1 MLLQLSVCLLEKVKF
16 FYKDVLSDCGRSTN
30 FGRGKPT
37 YKFNMDIERLT
48 TLAFSMYSNRGAYA
62 LLLGSGISC
71 AAHIPSGWKVEEELI
86 QQLAL
91 TQGIAEAEDWHQW
104 YEETYHEP
112 ASYSAL
118 LEALVKTSTERV
130 QLMRPFFEPTDK
142 EKELGWKSPT
152 KAHYA
157 IARLMKAGSIR
168 VILTTNF
175 DRLLEKALESEGV
188 TPQVISS
195 VGAIAQ
201 ATPIMHSK
209 VPTIVKINGDYL
221 DCEFRNTAEELKD
234 YPDEMRTLLSRIFED
249 FGLITCG
256 WSAEWDKGLIQLIEG
271 AARPRYNS
279 FFAYVGEAN
288 KRLSALSNQRAG
300 ELLCIENAD
309 QLFTELCEQ
318 VLALEK
324 YNASRNMTHEMMIA
338 RVKKYLSLEQ
348 YDIEFADLVEKWRDE
363 AFKRITEVA
372 QECLEYTPESFAHC
386 LDIHFRAVTEI
397 PLLET
402 AILTARWGK
411 KHHLQLFGDVLIKLC
426 MVSSSYYL
434 KGNGEFFHALA
445 PTLLLNTLG
454 VACVKYGRF
463 AELNTILCTFVPS
476 GGLAGSYGESLL
488 PLLGK
493 TPWDRKQWDCLLGK
507 QYQYPFSR
515 FYLDK
520 IKPVC
525 NSLFAS
531 ADDFKSTYY
540 IWEHFKALL
549 YGYNKCY
556 MFGFHVPTGMFY
568 DVWKSDK
575 RHPSV
580 LYFNEAEKQRES
592 WEPIKQGLFGGSYD
606 EYKAV
611 FDQVEKYLSE
621 HGYAY

>member
-1 MLLQLSVCLLEKVKF
+1 M
-16 FYKDVLSDCGRSTN
+16 N
-30 FGRGKPT
+30 
-37 YKFNMDIERLT
+37 IERLT
-48 TLAFSMYSNRGAYA
+48 TLAFSMYSNCGAYA

-71 AAHIPSGWKVEEELI
+71 AARIPSGWKVEENLI

-91 TQGIAEAEDWHQW
+91 TRGVAEVDDWHQW
-104 YEETYHEP
+104 YEATYDEP

-118 LEALVKTSTERV
+118 LEALAKTPTERV
-130 QLMRPFFEPTDK
+130 QMMTSFFEQSDE
-142 EKELGWKSPT
+142 EKEHGWKSPT

-157 IARLMKAGSIR
+157 IARLVKAGYIR

-338 RVKKYLSLEQ
+338 RVKKYLSSEQ

-363 AFKRITEVA
+363 TFKRITEVA
-372 QECLEYTPESFAHC
+372 QERLEYTPESFAHC

-411 KHHLQLFGDVLIKLC
+411 KHHLQLFGEVLVKLC
-426 MVSSSYYL
+426 MVSSSYDL

-445 PTLLLNTLG
+445 PTLLLNTFG

-463 AELNTILCTFVPS
+463 AELNTILCTFVLS

-488 PLLGK
+488 PLLGE

-515 FYLDK
+515 FYMDK

>member
-1 MLLQLSVCLLEKVKF
+1 
-16 FYKDVLSDCGRSTN
+16 
-30 FGRGKPT
+30 
-37 YKFNMDIERLT
+37 MDIERLT

-104 YEETYHEP
+104 YDETYHEP

-130 QLMRPFFEPTDK
+130 QLMRSFFEPTDN

-157 IARLMKAGSIR
+157 IARLVKAGYIR

-288 KRLSALSNQRAG
+288 KSLSTLSNQRAG

-324 YNASRNMTHEMMIA
+324 HNVSRNMTHEMMIA
-338 RVKKYLSLEQ
+338 RVKKYLSSEQ
-348 YDIEFADLVEKWRDE
+348 YDIEFADLVKKAETKAYGIIADT
-363 AFKRITEVA
+363 AHYDFKLNR
-372 QECLEYTPESFAHC
+372 EYFSKY
-386 LDIHFRAVTEI
+386 LDIHLRAVI
-397 PLLET
+397 PLLEV
-402 AILTARWGK
+402 AKLTAQWGK
-411 KHHLQLFGDVLIKLC
+411 SEQLVFFKDVLVKLC
-426 MVSSSYYL
+426 L
-434 KGNGEFFHALA
+434 KQRENGEIASESTQYLHALA
-445 PTLLLNTLG
+445 PMLLLNTIG
-454 VACVKYGRF
+454 IACVKYARF
-463 AELNTILCTFVPS
+463 AELDVILSAFVPK
-476 GGLAGSYGESLL
+476 GNFKGYCREPLLSLL
-488 PLLGK
+488 GVSHWTKEQWHELLDNKYNYPLG
-493 TPWDRKQWDCLLGK
+493 RFLLEN
-507 QYQYPFSR
+507 
-515 FYLDK
+515 L
-520 IKPVC
+520 KPIFHDVFV
-525 NSLFAS
+525 SD
-531 ADDFKSTYY
+531 DDFESTYY
-540 IWEHFKALL
+540 IWECLKALEF
-549 YGYNKCY
+549 CY
-556 MFGFHVPTGMFY
+556 KLEIKGVEGEYLHRDATY
-568 DVWKSDK
+568 RTWDKDSDYSLFFK
-575 RHPSV
+575 EGEV
-580 LYFNEAEKQRES
+580 LQDD
-592 WEPIKQGLFGGSYD
+592 WELIKQGMFGG
-606 EYKAV
+606 EYNKFATTFSDV
-611 FDQVEKYLSE
+611 FDFFKYRGL
-621 HGYAY
+621 

>member
-1 MLLQLSVCLLEKVKF
+1 M
-16 FYKDVLSDCGRSTN
+16 
-30 FGRGKPT
+30 
-37 YKFNMDIERLT
+37 
-48 TLAFSMYSNRGAYA
+48 
-62 LLLGSGISC
+62 
-71 AAHIPSGWKVEEELI
+71 
-86 QQLAL
+86 
-91 TQGIAEAEDWHQW
+91 
-104 YEETYHEP
+104 
-112 ASYSAL
+112 
-118 LEALVKTSTERV
+118 
-130 QLMRPFFEPTDK
+130 
-142 EKELGWKSPT
+142 
-152 KAHYA
+152 
-157 IARLMKAGSIR
+157 
-168 VILTTNF
+168 ILTTNF

-201 ATPIMHSK
+201 ATPIVHSQ

-288 KRLSALSNQRAG
+288 KGLSALSNQRAG
-300 ELLCIENAD
+300 ELLRIENAD

-338 RVKKYLSLEQ
+338 RVKKYLSSEQ

-363 AFKRITEVA
+363 TFKRITEVA
-372 QECLEYTPESFAHC
+372 QERLEYTPESFAHC

-402 AILTARWGK
+402 AMLTARWGK
-411 KHHLQLFGDVLIKLC
+411 KHQLEFFGDVLIKLC

-463 AELNTILCTFVPS
+463 AELNTILCSSVPPQNFVGNYSEP
-476 GGLAGSYGESLL
+476 LL
-488 PLLGK
+488 PLLGT

-515 FYLDK
+515 FYMDK

-525 NSLFAS
+525 ISYFVS

-540 IWEHFKALL
+540 IWEHLKALL
-549 YGYNKCY
+549 YGYNKY
-556 MFGFHVPTGMFY
+556 YRFDFQVPTGLFY
-568 DVWKSDK
+568 EIGSVYKS
-575 RHPSV
+575 HPSV
-580 LYFNEAEKQRES
+580 LYFMEAQKLREN
-592 WEPIKQGLFGGSYD
+592 WEPIKQGMFGGSYD
-606 EYKAV
+606 AYKAV
-611 FDQVEKYLSE
+611 FDQAQEYL
-621 HGYAY
+621 GQRGRVY

>member
-1 MLLQLSVCLLEKVKF
+1 
-16 FYKDVLSDCGRSTN
+16 
-30 FGRGKPT
+30 
-37 YKFNMDIERLT
+37 MDIERLT

-91 TQGIAEAEDWHQW
+91 TQGIVEAEDWHQW

-157 IARLMKAGSIR
+157 IAQLVKAGYIR

-201 ATPIMHSK
+201 ATPIVHSQ

-221 DCEFRNTAEELKD
+221 DCEFRNTADELED

-271 AARPRYNS
+271 ATRPRYNS

-288 KRLSALSNQRAG
+288 KSLSALSNQRAG

-324 YNASRNMTHEMMIA
+324 HNVSRNMTHEMMIA

-372 QECLEYTPESFAHC
+372 QERLEYTPESFAHC

-402 AILTARWGK
+402 AMLMARWGK
-411 KHHLQLFGDVLIKLC
+411 KHQLEFFGEILIKLC

-434 KGNGEFFHALA
+434 KGGNVESFHALA
-445 PTLLLNTLG
+445 STLLFNTLG

-476 GGLAGSYGESLL
+476 GNLAGSYGEPLLSLL
-488 PLLGK
+488 GT
-493 TPWDRKQWDCLLGK
+493 TPWDREQWNYLLHEK
-507 QYQYPFSR
+507 YRYPFSS
-515 FYLDK
+515 FYMDK
-520 IKPVC
+520 INPVC
-525 NSLFAS
+525 NLFFSS

-540 IWEHFKALL
+540 IWEHLKALL

-556 MFGFHVPTGMFY
+556 MYDFHVPTGLFY
-568 DVWKSDK
+568 EIGSVYKS
-575 RHPSV
+575 HPSV
-580 LYFNEAEKQRES
+580 LYFKEAEKLRED
-592 WEPIKQGLFGGSYD
+592 WEPIKQGMFDGSYD
-606 EYKAV
+606 AYKAV
-611 FDQVEKYLSE
+611 YDQAEGHLAQWGRVY
-621 HGYAY
+621 

>member
-1 MLLQLSVCLLEKVKF
+1 M
-16 FYKDVLSDCGRSTN
+16 N
-30 FGRGKPT
+30 
-37 YKFNMDIERLT
+37 IERLT
-48 TLAFSMYSNRGAYA
+48 TLAFSMYSNRGAYV

-91 TQGIAEAEDWHQW
+91 TQGVAEADDWHQW
-104 YEETYHEP
+104 YEATYDEP

-118 LEALVKTSTERV
+118 LDALVKTSTERV

-157 IARLMKAGSIR
+157 IARLVKEGYIR

-201 ATPIMHSK
+201 ATPIVHSQ

-279 FFAYVGEAN
+279 FLAHVGEAN
-288 KRLSALSNQRAG
+288 KGLSALSNQRAG
-300 ELLCIENAD
+300 ELLRIENAD

-338 RVKKYLSLEQ
+338 RVKKYLSSEQ

-363 AFKRITEVA
+363 TFKRITEVA
-372 QECLEYTPESFAHC
+372 QERLEYTPESFAHC

-402 AILTARWGK
+402 AMLTARWGK
-411 KHHLQLFGDVLIKLC
+411 KHQLEFFGEILIKLC
-426 MVSSSYYL
+426 MVSTSYNL
-434 KGNGEFFHALA
+434 KGGNVESFHALA
-445 PTLLLNTLG
+445 STLLFNTLG

-476 GGLAGSYGESLL
+476 GNLAGSYGESLL
-488 PLLGK
+488 PLLGT
-493 TPWDRKQWDCLLGK
+493 TPWDREQWNYLLHEK
-507 QYQYPFSR
+507 YRYPFSS
-515 FYLDK
+515 FYMDK

-525 NSLFAS
+525 NSFFSS

-540 IWEHFKALL
+540 IWEHLKALL

-556 MFGFHVPTGMFY
+556 MYDFHVPTGLFY
-568 DVWKSDK
+568 EIGSVYKS
-575 RHPSV
+575 HPSV
-580 LYFNEAEKQRES
+580 LYFKEAEKLREN
-592 WEPIKQGLFGGSYD
+592 WEPIKQGMFGGSYD
-606 EYKAV
+606 VYKAV
-611 FDQVEKYLSE
+611 FDQAEEYL
-621 HGYAY
+621 GQRGRVY

>member
-1 MLLQLSVCLLEKVKF
+1 
-16 FYKDVLSDCGRSTN
+16 
-30 FGRGKPT
+30 
-37 YKFNMDIERLT
+37 MDIERLT

-91 TQGIAEAEDWHQW
+91 TQGIVEAEDWHQW

-157 IARLMKAGSIR
+157 IARLVKAGYIR

-201 ATPIMHSK
+201 ATPIVHSQ

-221 DCEFRNTAEELKD
+221 DCEFRNTADELED

-271 AARPRYNS
+271 ATRPRYNS

-288 KRLSALSNQRAG
+288 KSLSALSNQRAG

-324 YNASRNMTHEMMIA
+324 HNVSRNMTHEMMIA

-372 QECLEYTPESFAHC
+372 QERLEYTPESFAHC

-402 AILTARWGK
+402 AMLMARWGK
-411 KHHLQLFGDVLIKLC
+411 KHQLEFFGEILIKLC

-434 KGNGEFFHALA
+434 KGGNVESFHALA
-445 PTLLLNTLG
+445 STLLFNTLG

-476 GGLAGSYGESLL
+476 GNLAGSYGEPLLSLL
-488 PLLGK
+488 GT
-493 TPWDRKQWDCLLGK
+493 TPWDREQWNYLLHEK
-507 QYQYPFSR
+507 YRYPFSS
-515 FYLDK
+515 FYMDK
-520 IKPVC
+520 INPVC
-525 NSLFAS
+525 NLFFSS

-540 IWEHFKALL
+540 IWEHLKALL

-556 MFGFHVPTGMFY
+556 MYDFHVPTGLFY
-568 DVWKSDK
+568 EIGSVYKS
-575 RHPSV
+575 HPSV
-580 LYFNEAEKQRES
+580 LYFKEAEKLRED
-592 WEPIKQGLFGGSYD
+592 WEPIKQGMFDGSYD
-606 EYKAV
+606 AYKAV
-611 FDQVEKYLSE
+611 YDQAEGHLAQWGRVY
-621 HGYAY
+621 

>member
-1 MLLQLSVCLLEKVKF
+1 
-16 FYKDVLSDCGRSTN
+16 
-30 FGRGKPT
+30 
-37 YKFNMDIERLT
+37 MDIERLT

-91 TQGIAEAEDWHQW
+91 TQGIVEAEDWHQW

-157 IARLMKAGSIR
+157 IARLVKAGYIR

-201 ATPIMHSK
+201 ATPIVHSQ

-221 DCEFRNTAEELKD
+221 YCEFRNTADELED

-271 AARPRYNS
+271 ATRPRYNS

-288 KRLSALSNQRAG
+288 KSLSALSNQRAG

-324 YNASRNMTHEMMIA
+324 HNVSRNMTHEMMIA

-372 QECLEYTPESFAHC
+372 QERLEYTPESFAHC

-402 AILTARWGK
+402 AMLMARWGK
-411 KHHLQLFGDVLIKLC
+411 KHQLEFFGEILIKLC

-434 KGNGEFFHALA
+434 KGGNVESFHALA
-445 PTLLLNTLG
+445 STLLFNTLG

-476 GGLAGSYGESLL
+476 GNLAGSYGEPLLSLL
-488 PLLGK
+488 GT
-493 TPWDRKQWDCLLGK
+493 TPWDREQWNYLLHEK
-507 QYQYPFSR
+507 YRYPFSS
-515 FYLDK
+515 FYMDK
-520 IKPVC
+520 INPVC
-525 NSLFAS
+525 NLFFSS

-540 IWEHFKALL
+540 IWEHLKALL

-556 MFGFHVPTGMFY
+556 MYDFHVPTGLFY
-568 DVWKSDK
+568 EIGSVYKS
-575 RHPSV
+575 HPSV
-580 LYFNEAEKQRES
+580 LYFKEAEKLRED
-592 WEPIKQGLFGGSYD
+592 WEPIKQGMFDGSYD
-606 EYKAV
+606 AYKAV
-611 FDQVEKYLSE
+611 YDQAEGHLAQWGRVY
-621 HGYAY
+621 

>member
-1 MLLQLSVCLLEKVKF
+1 M
-16 FYKDVLSDCGRSTN
+16 N
-30 FGRGKPT
+30 
-37 YKFNMDIERLT
+37 IERLT

-71 AAHIPSGWKVEEELI
+71 AAHIPSGWKVEEDLI

-91 TQGIAEAEDWHQW
+91 TQGVAESEDWHQW
-104 YEETYHEP
+104 YKEAYHEP

-130 QLMRPFFEPTDK
+130 QLMRSFFEPSDE
-142 EKELGWKSPT
+142 EKEYGWKSPT

-157 IARLMKAGSIR
+157 IARLLKAGYIR

-195 VGAIAQ
+195 VGAFAQ
-201 ATPIMHSK
+201 ATPIMHSQ

-221 DCEFRNTAEELKD
+221 DCEFRNTADELKD
-234 YPDEMRTLLSRIFED
+234 YPNEMRKQLSRIFED

-288 KRLSALSNQRAG
+288 KSLSALSNQRAG
-300 ELLCIENAD
+300 ELLRIENAD

-338 RVKKYLSLEQ
+338 RVKKYLSSEQ

-363 AFKRITEVA
+363 TFKRITEVA
-372 QECLEYTPESFAHC
+372 QERLAYTPESFAHC

-411 KHHLQLFGDVLIKLC
+411 KHQLEFFGDVLIKLC
-426 MVSSSYYL
+426 MVSSSYNIEG
-434 KGNGEFFHALA
+434 GNGEFFHALA

-463 AELNTILCTFVPS
+463 AELNTILCSSVPPQNF
-476 GGLAGSYGESLL
+476 AGNYSEPLL
-488 PLLGK
+488 PLLGT
-493 TPWDRKQWDCLLGK
+493 TPWDRKRWDYLLGK
-507 QYQYPFSR
+507 QYRYPFSF
-515 FYLDK
+515 FYMEN
-520 IKPVC
+520 IRSVC
-525 NSLFAS
+525 HSYFIND
-531 ADDFKSTYY
+531 DDFKNTYY
-540 IWEHFKALL
+540 IWEHLKALL

-556 MFGFHVPTGMFY
+556 MYGFRVPTGMFY
-568 DVWKSDK
+568 EIGSVYKS
-575 RHPSV
+575 HPSV
-580 LYFNEAEKQRES
+580 LYFKEAEKLREN

>member
-1 MLLQLSVCLLEKVKF
+1 
-16 FYKDVLSDCGRSTN
+16 
-30 FGRGKPT
+30 
-37 YKFNMDIERLT
+37 MDIERLT

-104 YEETYHEP
+104 YEETYHEL

-157 IARLMKAGSIR
+157 IARLVKAGYIR

-201 ATPIMHSK
+201 ATPIVHSQ

-221 DCEFRNTAEELKD
+221 DCEFRNTADELED

-256 WSAEWDKGLIQLIEG
+256 WSTEWDKGLIQLIEG
-271 AARPRYNS
+271 ATRPRYNS

-288 KRLSALSNQRAG
+288 KSLSALSNQRAG

-324 YNASRNMTHEMMIA
+324 HSVSRNMTHEMMIA

-363 AFKRITEVA
+363 TFKRITEVA
-372 QECLEYTPESFAHC
+372 QERLEYTPESFAHC

-402 AILTARWGK
+402 AMLTARWGK
-411 KHHLQLFGDVLIKLC
+411 KHQLEFFGEILIKLC

-434 KGNGEFFHALA
+434 KGGNVESFHALA
-445 PTLLLNTLG
+445 STLLFNTLG
-454 VACVKYGRF
+454 VVCVKYGRF

-476 GGLAGSYGESLL
+476 GNLAGSYGESLL
-488 PLLGK
+488 SLLGT
-493 TPWDRKQWDCLLGK
+493 TPWDREQWNYLLHEK
-507 QYQYPFSR
+507 YRYPFSS
-515 FYLDK
+515 FYMDK
-520 IKPVC
+520 INPVC
-525 NSLFAS
+525 NLFFSS

-540 IWEHFKALL
+540 IWEHLKALL

-556 MFGFHVPTGMFY
+556 MYDFHVPTGLFY
-568 DVWKSDK
+568 EIGSVYKS
-575 RHPSV
+575 HPSV
-580 LYFNEAEKQRES
+580 LYFKEAEKLRED
-592 WEPIKQGLFGGSYD
+592 WEPIKQGMFDGSYD
-606 EYKAV
+606 AYKAV
-611 FDQVEKYLSE
+611 YDKAEGHLAQWGRVY
-621 HGYAY
+621 

>member
-1 MLLQLSVCLLEKVKF
+1 
-16 FYKDVLSDCGRSTN
+16 
-30 FGRGKPT
+30 
-37 YKFNMDIERLT
+37 MDIERLT

-71 AAHIPSGWKVEEELI
+71 AARIPSGWKVEEDLI
-86 QQLAL
+86 HQLAS
-91 TQGIAEAEDWHQW
+91 TQGIEKSEDWHQW
-104 YEETYHEP
+104 YEATYDEP

-118 LEALVKTSTERV
+118 LEALAKTPTERV
-130 QLMRPFFEPTDK
+130 QMMTSFFEQSDDDK
-142 EKELGWKSPT
+142 EHGWKSPT

-157 IARLMKAGSIR
+157 IARLVKAGYIR

-201 ATPIMHSK
+201 ATPIMHSR

-256 WSAEWDKGLIQLIEG
+256 WSAEWDKGLILLIEG

-338 RVKKYLSLEQ
+338 RVKKYLSSEQ

-363 AFKRITEVA
+363 TFKRITEVA
-372 QECLEYTPESFAHC
+372 QERLEYTPESFAHC

-411 KHHLQLFGDVLIKLC
+411 KHHLQLFGEVLVKLC

-463 AELNTILCTFVPS
+463 AELDTILCTFVPS
-476 GGLAGSYGESLL
+476 GGLAGGYGESLL
-488 PLLGK
+488 PLLGE

-507 QYQYPFSR
+507 QYQYPFGR
-515 FYLDK
+515 FYMDK

-540 IWEHFKALL
+540 IWEHFKTLI

-592 WEPIKQGLFGGSYD
+592 WEPIKQGLFGGNYD

>member
-1 MLLQLSVCLLEKVKF
+1 
-16 FYKDVLSDCGRSTN
+16 
-30 FGRGKPT
+30 
-37 YKFNMDIERLT
+37 MDIERLT

-157 IARLMKAGSIR
+157 IARLVKEGYIR

-201 ATPIMHSK
+201 ATPIVHSQ

-271 AARPRYNS
+271 ATRPRYNS

-288 KRLSALSNQRAG
+288 KSLSALSNQRAG

-324 YNASRNMTHEMMIA
+324 HNVSRNMTHEMMIA

-363 AFKRITEVA
+363 TFKRINEVA

-463 AELNTILCTFVPS
+463 AELNTILCSSVPPQNF
-476 GGLAGSYGESLL
+476 AGNYSEPLL
-488 PLLGK
+488 PLLGT

-515 FYLDK
+515 FYMDK

-525 NSLFAS
+525 ISYFVS

-540 IWEHFKALL
+540 IWEHLKALL

-556 MFGFHVPTGMFY
+556 MYDFHVPTGLFY
-568 DVWKSDK
+568 EIGSVYKS
-575 RHPSV
+575 HPSV
-580 LYFNEAEKQRES
+580 LYFKEAEKLREN
-592 WEPIKQGLFGGSYD
+592 WEPIKQGMFGGSYD
-606 EYKAV
+606 AYKAV
-611 FDQVEKYLSE
+611 FDQAEGYLWQR
-621 HGYAY
+621 GYAY

>member
-1 MLLQLSVCLLEKVKF
+1 
-16 FYKDVLSDCGRSTN
+16 
-30 FGRGKPT
+30 
-37 YKFNMDIERLT
+37 MDIERLT

-71 AAHIPSGWKVEEELI
+71 AAHIPSGWTVEEELI

-91 TQGIAEAEDWHQW
+91 TQGIVEAEDWHQW

-157 IARLMKAGSIR
+157 IARLVKAGYIR

-201 ATPIMHSK
+201 ATPIVHSQ

-221 DCEFRNTAEELKD
+221 DCEFRNTADELED

-271 AARPRYNS
+271 ATRPRYNS

-288 KRLSALSNQRAG
+288 KSLSALSNQRAG

-324 YNASRNMTHEMMIA
+324 HNVSRNMTHEMMIA

-372 QECLEYTPESFAHC
+372 QERLEYTPESFAHC

-402 AILTARWGK
+402 AMLMARWGK
-411 KHHLQLFGDVLIKLC
+411 KHQLEFFGEILIKLC

-434 KGNGEFFHALA
+434 KGGNVESFHALA
-445 PTLLLNTLG
+445 STLLFNTLG

-476 GGLAGSYGESLL
+476 GNLAGSYGEPLLSLL
-488 PLLGK
+488 GT
-493 TPWDRKQWDCLLGK
+493 TPWDREQWNYLLHEK
-507 QYQYPFSR
+507 YRYPFSS
-515 FYLDK
+515 FYMDK
-520 IKPVC
+520 INPVC
-525 NSLFAS
+525 NLFFSS

-540 IWEHFKALL
+540 IWEHLKALL

-556 MFGFHVPTGMFY
+556 MYDFHVPTGLFY
-568 DVWKSDK
+568 EIGSVYKS
-575 RHPSV
+575 HPSV
-580 LYFNEAEKQRES
+580 LYFKEAEKLRED
-592 WEPIKQGLFGGSYD
+592 WEPIKQGMFDGSYD
-606 EYKAV
+606 AYKAV
-611 FDQVEKYLSE
+611 YDQAEGHLAQWGRVY
-621 HGYAY
+621 

>member
-1 MLLQLSVCLLEKVKF
+1 M
-16 FYKDVLSDCGRSTN
+16 N
-30 FGRGKPT
+30 
-37 YKFNMDIERLT
+37 IERLT
-48 TLAFSMYSNRGAYA
+48 TLAFSMYSNCGAYV

-71 AAHIPSGWKVEEELI
+71 EARIPSGWKVEEDLI
-86 QQLAL
+86 HQLAS
-91 TQGIAEAEDWHQW
+91 TQGIEKAEDWHQW
-104 YEETYHEP
+104 YEENYHEP

-118 LEALVKTSTERV
+118 LEALAKKPTERV
-130 QLMRPFFEPTDK
+130 QMMTSFFEQSDE
-142 EKELGWKSPT
+142 EKEHGWKSPT

-157 IARLMKAGSIR
+157 IARLVKAGYIR

-175 DRLLEKALESEGV
+175 DHLMEKALESEGV

-288 KRLSALSNQRAG
+288 KRLSALTNQRAG

-324 YNASRNMTHEMMIA
+324 YNVNRNMTHEMMIA
-338 RVKKYLSLEQ
+338 RVKKYLSSEQ

-363 AFKRITEVA
+363 TFKRITEVA
-372 QECLEYTPESFAHC
+372 QERLEYTPESFAHC

-411 KHHLQLFGDVLIKLC
+411 KHHLQLFGEVLIKLC
-426 MVSSSYYL
+426 MVSSSYDL

-445 PTLLLNTLG
+445 PTLLFNTLG

-463 AELNTILCTFVPS
+463 AELNAILCSFVPS
-476 GGLAGSYGESLL
+476 GDLAGSYGESLL
-488 PLLGK
+488 PLLGI
-493 TPWDRKQWDCLLGK
+493 TPWKREEWDFLLGK

-515 FYLDK
+515 FYMDK

-525 NSLFAS
+525 ISYFVS
-531 ADDFKSTYY
+531 ADEFKSTYY
-540 IWEHFKALL
+540 IWEHLKALL

-556 MFGFHVPTGMFY
+556 MYGFRVPTGMFY
-568 DVWKSDK
+568 DVGKSDK

-580 LYFNEAEKQRES
+580 LYFNEAEKLREN

-621 HGYAY
+621 RGYAY

>member
-1 MLLQLSVCLLEKVKF
+1 M
-16 FYKDVLSDCGRSTN
+16 N
-30 FGRGKPT
+30 
-37 YKFNMDIERLT
+37 IERLT
-48 TLAFSMYSNRGAYA
+48 TLAFSMYSNRGAYV

-71 AAHIPSGWKVEEELI
+71 AAHIPSGWKVEADLI
-86 QQLAL
+86 KQLAL
-91 TQGIAEAEDWHQW
+91 TQGVAEAEDWHQW

-130 QLMRPFFEPTDK
+130 QLMRPFFEPDDE
-142 EKELGWKSPT
+142 EKEHGWKSPT

-157 IARLMKAGSIR
+157 IARLVKAGYIR

-201 ATPIMHSK
+201 ATPIVHSQ

-221 DCEFRNTAEELKD
+221 DCEFRNTADELED

-256 WSAEWDKGLIQLIEG
+256 WSAEWDKGLILLIEG
-271 AARPRYNS
+271 AACPRYNS

-288 KRLSALSNQRAG
+288 NSLRALSDNRAG
-300 ELLCIENAD
+300 ELLRIENAD

-324 YNASRNMTHEMMIA
+324 HNVSRNMTHEMMIA
-338 RVKKYLSLEQ
+338 RVKKYLSSEQ

-363 AFKRITEVA
+363 AFKQITQVA
-372 QECLEYTPESFAHC
+372 QESLEYTPESFAHC

-411 KHHLQLFGDVLIKLC
+411 KHHLQLFGEVLIKLC
-426 MVSSSYYL
+426 MVSNSDYL
-434 KGNGEFFHALA
+434 DSVRGEFFHALA
-445 PTLLLNTLG
+445 STLLLNTLG

-463 AELNTILCTFVPS
+463 AELNTILCSSVPPQNF
-476 GGLAGSYGESLL
+476 AGNDSEPLL
-488 PLLGK
+488 PLIGIN
-493 TPWDRKQWDCLLGK
+493 PWDRERWDYLLGK
-507 QYQYPFSR
+507 QYRYPFSS
-515 FYLDK
+515 FYMEN
-520 IKPVC
+520 IRSVC
-525 NSLFAS
+525 HSYFIND
-531 ADDFKSTYY
+531 DDFKSTYY
-540 IWEHFKALL
+540 IWEHLKSLL
-549 YGYNKCY
+549 YGYN
-556 MFGFHVPTGMFY
+556 GFNFNRFSMPKGEFY
-568 DVWKSDK
+568 TIWNSDK
-575 RHPSV
+575 SNPSV
-580 LYFNEAEKQRES
+580 QFFEEAEKLREN
-592 WEPIKQGLFGGSYD
+592 WDPIKQGMFGGSYD
-606 EYKAV
+606 KYKAV
-611 FDQVEKYLSE
+611 FDQAEEYLRKY
-621 HGYAY
+621 GYAD

>member
-1 MLLQLSVCLLEKVKF
+1 M
-16 FYKDVLSDCGRSTN
+16 N
-30 FGRGKPT
+30 
-37 YKFNMDIERLT
+37 IERLT
-48 TLAFSMYSNRGAYA
+48 TLAFSMYSNRGAYV

-71 AAHIPSGWKVEEELI
+71 AAHIPSGWKVEENLI

-91 TQGIAEAEDWHQW
+91 TRGVAEADDWHQW
-104 YEETYHEP
+104 YEATYDEP

-118 LEALVKTSTERV
+118 LDALVKTSTERV

-157 IARLMKAGSIR
+157 IARLVKAGYIR

-201 ATPIMHSK
+201 ATPIVHSQ

-288 KRLSALSNQRAG
+288 KSLSALSNQRAG

-363 AFKRITEVA
+363 TFKRITEVA
-372 QECLEYTPESFAHC
+372 QERLEYTPESFAHC

-402 AILTARWGK
+402 AMLTARWGK
-411 KHHLQLFGDVLIKLC
+411 KHQLEFFGEILIKLC
-426 MVSSSYYL
+426 MVSSSYNL
-434 KGNGEFFHALA
+434 KGGNVESFHALA
-445 PTLLLNTLG
+445 STLLFNTLG

-476 GGLAGSYGESLL
+476 GNLAGSYGESLL
-488 PLLGK
+488 PLLGT
-493 TPWDRKQWDCLLGK
+493 TPWDREQWNYLLHEK
-507 QYQYPFSR
+507 YRYPFSS
-515 FYLDK
+515 FYMDK

-525 NSLFAS
+525 NSFFSS

-540 IWEHFKALL
+540 IWEHLKALL

-556 MFGFHVPTGMFY
+556 MYDFHVPTGLFY
-568 DVWKSDK
+568 EIGSVYES
-575 RHPSV
+575 HPSV
-580 LYFNEAEKQRES
+580 LYFKEAEKLREN
-592 WEPIKQGLFGGSYD
+592 WEPIKQGMFGGSYD
-606 EYKAV
+606 VYKAV
-611 FDQVEKYLSE
+611 YDKAEGHLAQWGRVY
-621 HGYAY
+621 

>member
-1 MLLQLSVCLLEKVKF
+1 
-16 FYKDVLSDCGRSTN
+16 
-30 FGRGKPT
+30 
-37 YKFNMDIERLT
+37 MDIERLT
-48 TLAFSMYSNRGAYA
+48 TLAFSMYSNCGAYA

-91 TQGIAEAEDWHQW
+91 TQGIVEAEDWHQW

-157 IARLMKAGSIR
+157 IARLVKAGYIR

-201 ATPIMHSK
+201 ATPIVHSQ

-221 DCEFRNTAEELKD
+221 DCEFRNTADELED

-271 AARPRYNS
+271 ATRPRYNS

-288 KRLSALSNQRAG
+288 KSLSALSNQRAG

-324 YNASRNMTHEMMIA
+324 HNVSRNMTHEMMIA

-372 QECLEYTPESFAHC
+372 QERLEYTPESFAHC

-402 AILTARWGK
+402 AMLMARWGK
-411 KHHLQLFGDVLIKLC
+411 KHQLEFFGEILIKLC

-434 KGNGEFFHALA
+434 KGGNVESFHALA
-445 PTLLLNTLG
+445 STLLFNTLG

-476 GGLAGSYGESLL
+476 GNLAGSYGEPLLSLL
-488 PLLGK
+488 GT
-493 TPWDRKQWDCLLGK
+493 TPWDREQWNYLLHEK
-507 QYQYPFSR
+507 YRYPFSS
-515 FYLDK
+515 FYMDK
-520 IKPVC
+520 INPVC
-525 NSLFAS
+525 NWFFSS

-540 IWEHFKALL
+540 IWEHLKALL

-556 MFGFHVPTGMFY
+556 MYDFHVPTGLFY
-568 DVWKSDK
+568 EIGSVYKS
-575 RHPSV
+575 HPSV
-580 LYFNEAEKQRES
+580 LYFKEAEKLRED
-592 WEPIKQGLFGGSYD
+592 WEPIKQGMFDGSYD
-606 EYKAV
+606 AYKAV
-611 FDQVEKYLSE
+611 YDQAEGHLAQWGRVY
-621 HGYAY
+621 

>member
-1 MLLQLSVCLLEKVKF
+1 M
-16 FYKDVLSDCGRSTN
+16 
-30 FGRGKPT
+30 
-37 YKFNMDIERLT
+37 
-48 TLAFSMYSNRGAYA
+48 
-62 LLLGSGISC
+62 
-71 AAHIPSGWKVEEELI
+71 EEELI

-91 TQGIAEAEDWHQW
+91 TQGIVEAEDWHQW

-157 IARLMKAGSIR
+157 IARLVKAGYIR

-201 ATPIMHSK
+201 ATPIVHSQ

-221 DCEFRNTAEELKD
+221 DCEFRNTADELED

-271 AARPRYNS
+271 ATRPRYNS

-288 KRLSALSNQRAG
+288 KSLSALSNQRAG

-324 YNASRNMTHEMMIA
+324 HNVSRNMTHEMMIA

-372 QECLEYTPESFAHC
+372 QERLEYTPESFAHC

-402 AILTARWGK
+402 AMLMARWGK
-411 KHHLQLFGDVLIKLC
+411 KHQLEFFGEILIKLC

-434 KGNGEFFHALA
+434 KGGNVESFHALA
-445 PTLLLNTLG
+445 STLLFNTLG

-476 GGLAGSYGESLL
+476 GNLAGSYGEPLLSLL
-488 PLLGK
+488 GT
-493 TPWDRKQWDCLLGK
+493 TPWDREQWNYLLHEK
-507 QYQYPFSR
+507 YRYPFSS
-515 FYLDK
+515 FYMDK
-520 IKPVC
+520 INPVC
-525 NSLFAS
+525 NLFFSS

-540 IWEHFKALL
+540 IWEHLKALL

-556 MFGFHVPTGMFY
+556 MYDFHVPTGLFY
-568 DVWKSDK
+568 EIGSVYKS
-575 RHPSV
+575 HPSV
-580 LYFNEAEKQRES
+580 LYFKEAEKLRED
-592 WEPIKQGLFGGSYD
+592 WEPIKQGMFDGSYD
-606 EYKAV
+606 AYKAV
-611 FDQVEKYLSE
+611 YDQAEGHLAQWGRVY
-621 HGYAY
+621 

>member
-1 MLLQLSVCLLEKVKF
+1 
-16 FYKDVLSDCGRSTN
+16 
-30 FGRGKPT
+30 
-37 YKFNMDIERLT
+37 
-48 TLAFSMYSNRGAYA
+48 MYSNRGAYA

-91 TQGIAEAEDWHQW
+91 TQGIVEAEDWHQW

-157 IARLMKAGSIR
+157 IARLVKAGYIR

-201 ATPIMHSK
+201 ATPIVHSQ

-221 DCEFRNTAEELKD
+221 DCEFRNTADELED

-271 AARPRYNS
+271 ATRPRYNS

-288 KRLSALSNQRAG
+288 KSLSALSNQRAG

-324 YNASRNMTHEMMIA
+324 HNVSRNMTHEMMIA

-372 QECLEYTPESFAHC
+372 QERLEYTPESFAHC

-402 AILTARWGK
+402 AMLMARWGK
-411 KHHLQLFGDVLIKLC
+411 KHQLEFFGEILIKLC

-434 KGNGEFFHALA
+434 KGGNVESFHALA
-445 PTLLLNTLG
+445 STLLFNTLG

-476 GGLAGSYGESLL
+476 GNLAGSYGEPLLSLL
-488 PLLGK
+488 GT
-493 TPWDRKQWDCLLGK
+493 TPWDREQWNYLLHEK
-507 QYQYPFSR
+507 YRYPFSS
-515 FYLDK
+515 FYMDK
-520 IKPVC
+520 INPVC
-525 NSLFAS
+525 NLFFSS

-540 IWEHFKALL
+540 IWEHLKALL

-556 MFGFHVPTGMFY
+556 MYDFHVPTGLFY
-568 DVWKSDK
+568 EIGSVYKS
-575 RHPSV
+575 HPSV
-580 LYFNEAEKQRES
+580 LYFKEAEKLRED
-592 WEPIKQGLFGGSYD
+592 WEPIKQGMFDGSYD
-606 EYKAV
+606 AYKAV
-611 FDQVEKYLSE
+611 YDQAEGHLAQWGRVY
-621 HGYAY
+621 

>member
-1 MLLQLSVCLLEKVKF
+1 M
-16 FYKDVLSDCGRSTN
+16 N
-30 FGRGKPT
+30 
-37 YKFNMDIERLT
+37 IERLT
-48 TLAFSMYSNRGAYA
+48 TLAFSMYSNRGAYV

-71 AAHIPSGWKVEEELI
+71 AAHIPSGWKVEENLI

-91 TQGIAEAEDWHQW
+91 TRGVAAADDWHQW
-104 YEETYHEP
+104 YEATYDEP

-118 LEALVKTSTERV
+118 LDALVKTSTERV
-130 QLMRPFFEPTDK
+130 QLMRPFFEPDDK

-157 IARLMKAGSIR
+157 IARLVKEGYIR

-201 ATPIMHSK
+201 ATPIVHSQ

-288 KRLSALSNQRAG
+288 KSLSALSNQRAG

-338 RVKKYLSLEQ
+338 RVKKYLSSEQ
-348 YDIEFADLVEKWRDE
+348 YDIEFADLVEQWRDE
-363 AFKRITEVA
+363 AFRRITEVA
-372 QECLEYTPESFAHC
+372 QKPLCYTPESFAHC
-386 LDIHFRAVTEI
+386 LDIHFRAVTEM

-411 KHHLQLFGDVLIKLC
+411 KHHLQLFGEILSKLC
-426 MVSSSYYL
+426 MVSCSYYL
-434 KGNGEFFHALA
+434 KGNGKFFHALA
-445 PTLLLNTLG
+445 PTLLFNTLG

-463 AELNTILCTFVPS
+463 AELNAILCTFVPS
-476 GGLAGSYGESLL
+476 LCTFVPSWDLAGSYGEYLL
-488 PLLGK
+488 PLLGEN
-493 TPWDRKQWDCLLGK
+493 PRDIEQWNRLLGEK
-507 QYQYPFSR
+507 YLYPFSC
-515 FYLDK
+515 FYMDT
-520 IKPVC
+520 IKPECIAYFV
-525 NSLFAS
+525 S
-531 ADDFKSTYY
+531 ADDFESTYY
-540 IWEHFKALL
+540 IWEHLKALL

>member
-1 MLLQLSVCLLEKVKF
+1 
-16 FYKDVLSDCGRSTN
+16 
-30 FGRGKPT
+30 
-37 YKFNMDIERLT
+37 MDIERLT
-48 TLAFSMYSNRGAYA
+48 TLAFSMYSNCGAYA

-91 TQGIAEAEDWHQW
+91 TQGIVEAEDWHQW

-157 IARLMKAGSIR
+157 IARLVKAGYIR

-201 ATPIMHSK
+201 ATPIVHSQ

-221 DCEFRNTAEELKD
+221 DCEFRNTADELED

-271 AARPRYNS
+271 ATRPRYNS

-288 KRLSALSNQRAG
+288 KSLSALSNQRAG

-324 YNASRNMTHEMMIA
+324 HNVSRNMTHEMMIA

-372 QECLEYTPESFAHC
+372 QERLEYTPESFAHC

-402 AILTARWGK
+402 AMLMARWGK
-411 KHHLQLFGDVLIKLC
+411 KHQLEFFGEILIKLC

-434 KGNGEFFHALA
+434 KGGNVESFHALA
-445 PTLLLNTLG
+445 STLLFNTLG

-476 GGLAGSYGESLL
+476 GNLAGSYGEPLLSLL
-488 PLLGK
+488 GT
-493 TPWDRKQWDCLLGK
+493 TPWDREQWNYLLHEK
-507 QYQYPFSR
+507 YRYPFSS
-515 FYLDK
+515 FYMDK
-520 IKPVC
+520 INPVC
-525 NSLFAS
+525 NLFFSS

-540 IWEHFKALL
+540 IWEHLKALL

-556 MFGFHVPTGMFY
+556 MYDFHVPTGLFY
-568 DVWKSDK
+568 EIGSVYKS
-575 RHPSV
+575 HPSV
-580 LYFNEAEKQRES
+580 LYFKEAEKLRED
-592 WEPIKQGLFGGSYD
+592 WEPIKQGMFDGSYD
-606 EYKAV
+606 AYKAV
-611 FDQVEKYLSE
+611 YDQAEGHLAQWGRVY
-621 HGYAY
+621 

>member
-1 MLLQLSVCLLEKVKF
+1 
-16 FYKDVLSDCGRSTN
+16 
-30 FGRGKPT
+30 
-37 YKFNMDIERLT
+37 MDIERLT

-71 AAHIPSGWKVEEELI
+71 AAHIPSGWKVEEDLI
-86 QQLAL
+86 HQLAL

-271 AARPRYNS
+271 ATRPRYNS

-288 KRLSALSNQRAG
+288 KSLSALSNQRAG

-324 YNASRNMTHEMMIA
+324 HNVSRNMTHEMMIA

-372 QECLEYTPESFAHC
+372 QERLEYTPESFAHC

-402 AILTARWGK
+402 AMLMARWGK
-411 KHHLQLFGDVLIKLC
+411 KHQLEFFGEILIKLC

-434 KGNGEFFHALA
+434 KGGNVESFHALA
-445 PTLLLNTLG
+445 STLLFNTLG

-476 GGLAGSYGESLL
+476 GNLAGSYGEPLLSLL
-488 PLLGK
+488 GT
-493 TPWDRKQWDCLLGK
+493 TPWDREQWNYLLHEK
-507 QYQYPFSR
+507 YRYPFSS
-515 FYLDK
+515 FYMDK
-520 IKPVC
+520 INPVC
-525 NSLFAS
+525 NLFFSS

-540 IWEHFKALL
+540 IWEHLKALL

-556 MFGFHVPTGMFY
+556 MYDFHVPTGLFY
-568 DVWKSDK
+568 EIGSVYKS
-575 RHPSV
+575 HPSV
-580 LYFNEAEKQRES
+580 LYFKEAEKLRED
-592 WEPIKQGLFGGSYD
+592 WEPIKQGMFDGSYD
-606 EYKAV
+606 AYKAV
-611 FDQVEKYLSE
+611 YDQAEGHLAQWGRVY
-621 HGYAY
+621 